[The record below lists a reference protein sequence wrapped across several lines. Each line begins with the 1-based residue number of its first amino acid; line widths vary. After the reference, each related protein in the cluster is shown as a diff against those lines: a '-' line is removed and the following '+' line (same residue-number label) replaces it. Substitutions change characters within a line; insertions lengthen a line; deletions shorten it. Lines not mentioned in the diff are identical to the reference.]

1 MDTTVHYFN
10 LNTLPEE
17 YKHTTS
23 FYCHPWLR
31 YIIRGDDD
39 INVKEASVIY
49 KCRIIAP
56 GNNRHF
62 SPFIIDATSEKDAL
76 DCLNHLQNFLCEV
89 SLEWQSWFK

>member
-10 LNTLPEE
+10 SNVPPAEFK
-17 YKHTTS
+17 YVTS

-31 YIIRGDDD
+31 HIVRGDDD

-49 KCRIIAP
+49 QCRISVP

-62 SPFIIDATSEKDAL
+62 SPFIIRSPSEKQSL
-76 DCLNHLQNFLCEV
+76 DCLNHLKNYLYEV
-89 SLEWQSWFK
+89 SLDWESWF